1 MSPLSR
7 GTGIR
12 GAAMAAPL
20 YQVVIETVVDRIAT
34 GVWPPGALLPSET
47 QLGAEL
53 GVSQGTARKALMT
66 LEARGLVQRRQ
77 GRGTFVTLRTP
88 DSALFHFFRL
98 RRPDGSQARPQ
109 LIREAVR
116 RRRARRAERETLHG
130 APATVFEIDR
140 VRALD
145 GRPSVVET
153 SVVPA
158 ELFPGLDAHAPLP
171 NTLYVHYQQ
180 EYRIII
186 VRAEEALRAVAAEP
200 GPAATL
206 GRDPDTPLL
215 AVDRRA
221 IDVQGRVVEWRR
233 SLCATDAMAYHIAL
247 D

>member
-1 MSPLSR
+1 MKNGCR
-7 GTGIR
+7 ETV
-12 GAAMAAPL
+12 MASPL

-53 GVSQGTARKALMT
+53 GVSQGTARKALMA

-77 GRGTFVTLRTP
+77 GRGTVVTLRTP

-98 RRPDGSQARPQ
+98 RRLDGSQARPE

-116 RRRARRAERETLHG
+116 CRRARRVERDALYG
-130 APATVFEIDR
+130 APAKVFEIDR

-153 SVVPA
+153 SVVSA
-158 ELFPGLDAHAPLP
+158 ELFPGLDAQAPLP

-180 EYRIII
+180 AYRII
-186 VRAEEALRAVAAEP
+186 VVGADEALRAVAADANV
-200 GPAATL
+200 AATL
-206 GRDPDTPLL
+206 GRDLGTPLL
-215 AVDRRA
+215 AVDRRT
-221 IDVQGRVVEWRR
+221 IDVQGRIVEWRR
-233 SLCATDAMAYHIAL
+233 SVCATDAMTYQIAL
-247 D
+247 E